1 MDFEKL
7 ARDDYD
13 PQKYDSPEAALLE
26 EVGNF
31 ISASRAKGMSDY
43 FGMGERE
50 EGEGEEGG
58 EECPD
63 CAEGMCMKH
72 MDPKEAERMASMS
85 ME

>member
-1 MDFEKL
+1 MDFEKI

-13 PQKYDSPEAALLE
+13 PSEYESPEAALLE
-26 EVGNF
+26 EVGKF
-31 ISASRAKGMSDY
+31 IAASHARGMSDY
-43 FGMGERE
+43 FGMGKK

-63 CAEGMCMKH
+63 CAEGTCMKH
-72 MDPKEAERMASMS
+72 MDPQEAEKMAAMS